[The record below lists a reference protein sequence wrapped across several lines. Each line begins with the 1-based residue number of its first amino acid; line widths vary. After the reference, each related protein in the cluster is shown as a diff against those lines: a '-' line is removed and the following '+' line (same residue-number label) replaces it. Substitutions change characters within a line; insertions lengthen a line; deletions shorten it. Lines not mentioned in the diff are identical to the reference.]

1 VRRVRQWVSGTIGR
15 VPVVS
20 RFFGIIVTV
29 NYREHDPPHFH
40 AWYSGSE
47 GTIGINDGSVGGELP
62 RRVVAL
68 LLEWW
73 HLHREELIE
82 NWRRA
87 RAGEQLLQIAPLE

>member
-1 VRRVRQWVSGTIGR
+1 VI
-15 VPVVS
+15 S
-20 RFFGIIVTV
+20 RFFGILVTI
-29 NYREHDPPHFH
+29 NYREHEPPHFH

-47 GTIGINDGSVGGELP
+47 GRIGIADGEVNGDLP

-73 HLHREELIE
+73 HLHRDELAE

-87 RAGEQLLQIAPLE
+87 CAGEQLVQIPPLE

>member
-1 VRRVRQWVSGTIGR
+1 M
-15 VPVVS
+15 PVIS
-20 RFFGIIVTV
+20 RFFGILVTI

-40 AWYSGSE
+40 AWYSGHE
-47 GTIGINDGSVGGELP
+47 GTIGIADGQVNGDLP

-73 HLHREELIE
+73 QLHREELGE

-87 RAGEQLLQIAPLE
+87 RSGEQLMQISPLE

>member
-1 VRRVRQWVSGTIGR
+1 M
-15 VPVVS
+15 PVIS
-20 RFFGIIVTV
+20 RFFGILVTI

-40 AWYSGSE
+40 AWYSGHE
-47 GTIGINDGSVGGELP
+47 GTISIANGEVNGDLP

-73 HLHREELIE
+73 QLHREELGE

-87 RAGEQLLQIAPLE
+87 RAGEQLMQISPLE

>member
-1 VRRVRQWVSGTIGR
+1 M
-15 VPVVS
+15 PVIS
-20 RFFGIIVTV
+20 RFFGILVTI

-40 AWYSGSE
+40 AWYSGHE
-47 GTIGINDGSVGGELP
+47 GTIGIADGQVNGDLP

-73 HLHREELIE
+73 QLHGEELGE

-87 RAGEQLLQIAPLE
+87 RAGEQLMQISPLE